1 MSYNYF
7 TGMFGTSG
15 TNSSNG
21 MWNIYN
27 SMGDLSSIK
36 SGSYKKLLSAYY
48 KNNTKDSTAKNSV
61 SSAIKNKNNTTV
73 SQTMTEV
80 KKKTDALTKAAETLM
95 DKGKD
100 SVFAKEDKKEM
111 VSAVKDFVT
120 AYNNTLTEAE
130 KASSDV
136 SSKAVYMTNSTK
148 AYEKS
153 LGEIGI
159 TIGEDNKLTV
169 DEEKLTSADS
179 TKVKSLFNSSSSF
192 VGQTARKAAKIGAAA
207 QNAANGVGTYSSKG
221 TYNYQNMSNYFNS
234 FF

>member
-7 TGMFGTSG
+7 TGMFGTG
-15 TNSSNG
+15 ANNSSNG

-48 KNNTKDSTAKNSV
+48 KNNTKDSIAKNSV
-61 SSAIKNKNNTTV
+61 SSAVKNKKNTTV

-120 AYNNTLTEAE
+120 AYNNTLTETG

-159 TIGEDNKLTV
+159 TIGEDNKLAV
-169 DEEKLTSADS
+169 DEEKLTNADH
-179 TKVKSLFNSSSSF
+179 TKVKSLLNSSSSF
-192 VGQTARKAAKIGAAA
+192 VGQTIRKAAKIGAAA
-207 QNAANGVGTYSSKG
+207 QNAVNGIGTYSSTG
-221 TYNYQNMSNYFNS
+221 NYNYMNMNDYFNS
-234 FF
+234 YI